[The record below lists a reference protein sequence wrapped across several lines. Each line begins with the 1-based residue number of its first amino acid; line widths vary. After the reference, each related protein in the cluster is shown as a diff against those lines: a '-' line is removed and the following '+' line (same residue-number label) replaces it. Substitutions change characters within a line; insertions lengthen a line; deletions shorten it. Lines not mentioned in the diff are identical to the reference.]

1 MEIKVDSKDMMYP
14 TGLAAGQTLPDAS
27 ITISAGSGGV
37 NLMNM
42 VVNITNRK
50 VAGNESVTVP
60 AGTFDCFKITYDVE
74 TKFMFKISSTVT
86 EYVSYGVGN
95 VKTETYD
102 KKGKLMGTS
111 LLTEISK

>member
-1 MEIKVDSKDMMYP
+1 
-14 TGLAAGQTLPDAS
+14 
-27 ITISAGSGGV
+27 
-37 NLMNM
+37 
-42 VVNITNRK
+42 
-50 VAGNESVTVP
+50 
-60 AGTFDCFKITYDVE
+60 
-74 TKFMFKISSTVT
+74 MFKISSTVT